1 MSKVKLKHASGNS
14 VSIAAPQSN
23 PAADRTL
30 YLPSNADGTVL
41 TTTYAK
47 AGNIIQVV
55 TTVKTDTSSWT
66 YDTSS
71 NSFKETGLQAVITPT
86 SASNKIL
93 IWVSG
98 MYGGS
103 VAGENIY
110 WTFSRSSDSNYF
122 QIGDTNSNKTRVTT
136 GSYLD
141 STSRPA
147 QFSVCAVDSTHNTT
161 SANTYKLLAT
171 GNNQSGTM
179 YLNRTSSDD
188 DGWYRPRGT
197 STMILQEIS
206 V

>member
-1 MSKVKLKHASGNS
+1 MSAIKLPHASGNS

-30 YLPSNADGTVL
+30 YLPSNADGTFL
-41 TTTYAK
+41 TTTTS
-47 AGNIIQVV
+47 GSVLQTI
-55 TTVKTDTSSWT
+55 TTVKTDTSSWAF
-66 YDTSS
+66 DTSS
-71 NSFKETGLQAVITPT
+71 NSWKETGLQAVITPT
-86 SASNKIL
+86 AASNKIL

-103 VAGENIY
+103 VNGENIY
-110 WTFSRSSDSNYF
+110 WAFSRSSDSSNF
-122 QIGDTNSNKTRVTT
+122 QIGDTSGSRTRVTT
-136 GSYLD
+136 GSFLD

-147 QFSVCAVDSTHNTT
+147 QFSCFAVDSNHNTT

-197 STMILQEIS
+197 STMILQE
-206 V
+206 VAV